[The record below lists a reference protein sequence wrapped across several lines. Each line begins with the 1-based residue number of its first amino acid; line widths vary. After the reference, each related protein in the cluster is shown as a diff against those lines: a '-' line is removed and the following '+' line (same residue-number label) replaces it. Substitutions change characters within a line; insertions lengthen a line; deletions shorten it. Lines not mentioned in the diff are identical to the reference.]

1 MARHSLEKIF
11 KPSGLEMGAIF
22 KLIIKILSWM
32 GKNMYLILYIGMYSI
47 YVEVDVKDNA
57 TFALYWDFIS
67 FKITYLKPF

>member
-1 MARHSLEKIF
+1 
-11 KPSGLEMGAIF
+11 
-22 KLIIKILSWM
+22 M

>member
-1 MARHSLEKIF
+1 
-11 KPSGLEMGAIF
+11 
-22 KLIIKILSWM
+22 M

-67 FKITYLKPF
+67 FEITYLKPF